1 MPLVLVP
8 LNGDRPVPLDK
19 AIVFF
24 GRGQECDVIL
34 TNSRKVSRRH
44 CCVAQI
50 DDHYIVRD
58 LGSMN
63 GVRINGKLVKQE
75 AGIAVGDELCIG
87 DQVFRLEALNTRVPP
102 KGKSPPPINPDL
114 LSGDIP
120 IALPEESEDFAVE
133 ETGARHFPP
142 PLPDEND
149 SSDVI
154 RLVDDDLDAD

>member
-75 AGIAVGDELCIG
+75 PLGMSCALAISCFVWRHSTP
-87 DQVFRLEALNTRVPP
+87 VWRRRTRFRRQ
-102 KGKSPPPINPDL
+102 S
-114 LSGDIP
+114 IP
-120 IALPEESEDFAVE
+120 IC
-133 ETGARHFPP
+133 
-142 PLPDEND
+142 
-149 SSDVI
+149 
-154 RLVDDDLDAD
+154 